1 MERSSIIKDYF
12 ILLLDKKGNMPL
24 LYQKESN
31 AGFVAA
37 GIMDLLF
44 SGIIKL
50 EKNEIIVIN
59 PLYGKLT
66 YLYPLYDYLKE
77 KPMKIE
83 KAVNDFCTGNDF
95 KELVSCVSES
105 LYSEKKVVKTK
116 GGFFGKKTLYIPKDD
131 YKTYLINNIKNVIT
145 GKKNIN
151 MEDVYLICVLD
162 ETKNLTKYF
171 SKYEMAEFKVRLK
184 EIKKNEENKELI
196 GVINTISDTISAIAN
211 VSRGVAP

>member
-12 ILLLDKKGNMPL
+12 ILILDKKGNMPL

-31 AGFVAA
+31 AGFVVT

-50 EKNEIIVIN
+50 EKKEITVIN

-77 KPMKIE
+77 KPMTIE
-83 KAVNDFCTGNDF
+83 KAVNNFYTGESL
-95 KELVSCVSES
+95 KELVNCVSES
-105 LYSEKKVVKTK
+105 LYSEKKVIKTK
-116 GGFFGKKTLYIPKDD
+116 GGFFGKKTLYIPKDN
-131 YKTYLINNIKNVIT
+131 YKTNLINDIKNVIT
-145 GKKNIN
+145 GNENIN
-151 MEDVYLICVLD
+151 SEDVSLICVLD

-171 SKYEMAEFKVRLK
+171 SKY
-184 EIKKNEENKELI
+184 
-196 GVINTISDTISAIAN
+196 
-211 VSRGVAP
+211 